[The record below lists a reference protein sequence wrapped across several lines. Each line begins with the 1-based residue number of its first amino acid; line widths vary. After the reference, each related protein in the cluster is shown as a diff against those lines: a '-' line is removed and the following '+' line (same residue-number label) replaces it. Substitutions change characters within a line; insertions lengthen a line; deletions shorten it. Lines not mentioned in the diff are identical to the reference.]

1 MKGLRKQVPTFLLAA
16 LLLLG
21 AIYGCATI
29 MHGTSQDIGITSRPT
44 GGSVTI
50 DNKDVGKTP
59 VVASLS
65 RKDHHIVK
73 IELEG
78 YETFEATITRSTS
91 GWVWGN
97 IIFGGL
103 IGLAVDAITGGLY
116 KLNPEQVE
124 GALATKAK
132 TDIGTDDKLVIAV
145 VLKPDPSWEK
155 IGNLKVAG
163 KEMNSTN

>member
-1 MKGLRKQVPTFLLAA
+1 MKGLGKNALELGVKVFATLILMLAA
-16 LLLLG
+16 V
-21 AIYGCATI
+21 YGCATI

-44 GGSVTI
+44 GAQVTV
-50 DNKDVGKTP
+50 DNKDFGKTP
-59 VVASLS
+59 VVAGLS

-78 YETFEATITRSTS
+78 YEIFETTITRSTS

-132 TDIGTDDKLVIAV
+132 TDIGTDDKLYIAV

-155 IGNLKVAG
+155 IGNLRVTESK
-163 KEMNSTN
+163 

>member
-1 MKGLRKQVPTFLLAA
+1 MKSRGKRMLLAA
-16 LLLLG
+16 FTVILIALA
-21 AIYGCATI
+21 AIVAIHGCATI

-44 GGSVTI
+44 GAQVTV
-50 DNKDVGKTP
+50 DNKSFGKTP
-59 VVASLS
+59 VVAALS

-97 IIFGGL
+97 IVFGGL

-124 GALATKAK
+124 GALASK
-132 TDIGTDDKLVIAV
+132 TSGDIGKDDQLVITV
-145 VLKPDPSWEK
+145 VLKADPTWEK
-155 IGNLKVAG
+155 VGALNPK
-163 KEMNSTN
+163 